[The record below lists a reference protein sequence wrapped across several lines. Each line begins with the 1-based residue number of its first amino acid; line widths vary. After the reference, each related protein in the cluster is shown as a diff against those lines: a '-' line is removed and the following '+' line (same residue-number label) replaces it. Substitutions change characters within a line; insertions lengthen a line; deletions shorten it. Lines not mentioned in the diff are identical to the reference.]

1 MTNEKMDAW
10 MASQTQ
16 CQSLHPKHGIQ
27 CMVLVYENGDQTRG
41 QPHVRHAADRRVR
54 NVNKPVS
61 WTDEDVAQHEEE
73 LAYRLEAVAN
83 DDRRATLR
91 RELAEEQPADPS
103 VLVYEYKPEALV
115 AKADEVTL
123 EMVHQFMRVYPGGLS
138 DQKMAS
144 LRPLRSLEDAGHGM
158 NNVATPS
165 QIAAKRLRLEK
176 QGVVHCKG
184 FTRMKNSK
192 SDTRVWALSP
202 GYVALLDDVVG
213 LDLSATDNRER
224 WDFFGGPLRST

>member
-10 MASQTQ
+10 MASRTQ

-27 CMVLVYENGDQTRG
+27 CIAFVDENGDQSPG
-41 QPHVRHAADRRVR
+41 QPHVRHGADRRVR
-54 NVNKPVS
+54 NVNKSVF

-83 DDRRATLR
+83 DARRTKLR
-91 RELAEEQPADPS
+91 KELAEEQPADPS

-115 AKADEVTL
+115 TKADEVTL

-165 QIAAKRLRLEK
+165 QITAKRLRLEK
-176 QGVVHCKG
+176 QGVVHCSG

-192 SDTRVWALSP
+192 SETRVWALSP
-202 GYVALLDDVVG
+202 GYVTLLDNDVG

-224 WDFFGGPLRST
+224 WDFFGGP

>member
-10 MASQTQ
+10 MASRTK
-16 CQSLHPKHGIQ
+16 CQSIHPKHGIQ
-27 CMVLVYENGDQTRG
+27 CIAFVDENGDQSPG
-41 QPHVRHAADRRVR
+41 QPHVRHGADRRVR
-54 NVNKPVS
+54 NVNKSVF

-83 DDRRATLR
+83 DARRATLR

-123 EMVHQFMRVYPGGLS
+123 EMVHQFMRVYPDGLS

-165 QIAAKRLRLEK
+165 QITAKRLRLEK

-202 GYVALLDDVVG
+202 GYVALLDDLVG

>member
-1 MTNEKMDAW
+1 M
-10 MASQTQ
+10 
-16 CQSLHPKHGIQ
+16 
-27 CMVLVYENGDQTRG
+27 RG
-41 QPHVRHAADRRVR
+41 
-54 NVNKPVS
+54 
-61 WTDEDVAQHEEE
+61 
-73 LAYRLEAVAN
+73 
-83 DDRRATLR
+83 
-91 RELAEEQPADPS
+91 ELAEEQPAAPA
-103 VLVYEYKPEALV
+103 VRVYEYKPEALV

-123 EMVHQFMRVYPGGLS
+123 EMVHQFMRVYPDGLS

-144 LRPLRSLEDAGHGM
+144 LTPLRSLEDAGHGM

-165 QIAAKRLRLEK
+165 QITAKRLRLEK

-202 GYVALLDDVVG
+202 GYVALLDDLVG